1 MRHHYSFIVSLS
13 FLAMSSKLMAA
24 DFVEVINLSDK
35 GMNFSIALFD
45 EPQQMGWSTAKGACK
60 EKKMR
65 LPTLEEWGLIHCH
78 SDLENIRDH
87 SRYPETDK
95 ACQKN
100 EISKTVPN
108 LKPGTYY
115 WSSTEFN
122 MGVAQYSDSFD
133 GHQGYK
139 EKKEKLSVRCVQ

>member
-1 MRHHYSFIVSLS
+1 MNRSHSIVISVS
-13 FLAMSSKLMAA
+13 FLLISSKLMAA
-24 DFVEVINLSDK
+24 DIVEVINLSDK
-35 GMNFSIALFD
+35 GINFSIALFD
-45 EPQQMGWSTAKGACK
+45 EPKQMGWSTAIGACRDK
-60 EKKMR
+60 NMR
-65 LPTLEEWGLIHCH
+65 LPTLKEWGQIHCH
-78 SDLENIRDH
+78 SDLDNTKDH
-87 SRYPETDK
+87 IRYPETDK
-95 ACQKN
+95 SCEN
-100 EISKTVPN
+100 SRTSKTVPN